1 MHGTIEVKSKLG
13 EGSTFTVRI
22 PCRISSREETEPT
35 AFDET
40 AAQTLSGCRILL
52 AEDNDLNAEISIELL
67 TREGLLVERAN
78 DGVACL
84 EMLQKAP
91 EDYYDLILMDI
102 QIRSW
107 TATRQRGRSGGFRIR
122 RRLAF
127 RSLR

>member
-84 EMLQKAP
+84 EMLQK
-91 EDYYDLILMDI
+91 
-102 QIRSW
+102 
-107 TATRQRGRSGGFRIR
+107 R
-122 RRLAF
+122 RKIIMI
-127 RSLR
+127 